1 MKIASPVEGYTA
13 TNKVGSLVLDFV
25 DGVADVDQK
34 PTDAEL
40 LYLTG
45 AGYIVTAVSHKK
57 AKADPVSDP
66 NTAISVGKTEDA
78 AEGTENENA
87 VLPVVDMLPVVDADA
102 LNAQEDSPEPPAEE
116 VPIPRVRKRRR

>member
-1 MKIASPVEGYTA
+1 MKVVSPVEGYTA
-13 TNKVGSLVLDFV
+13 KNKVGSLVLDFQ

-45 AGYIVTAVSHKK
+45 AGYILTAVSRKK
-57 AKADPVSDP
+57 AKADSDP
-66 NTAISVGKTEDA
+66 NIPISVGKTEDA
-78 AEGTENENA
+78 AEGTEDENA

-116 VPIPRVRKRRR
+116 VPVPKVRKRRR